1 MLMPKRDIRPAA
13 WPAASD
19 AIVWFCVA
27 FILMYYVGAV
37 IQTRSPQLGL
47 IATLWGVLLLPTLL
61 IAKRLRLDF
70 RETFQLKPAP
80 WQGLTAALLMGLGAS
95 IVLSIGIG
103 WLESN
108 FLPMS
113 DEMKQEMSRQMAEF
127 FPKPENA
134 LQWAS
139 LLFIGALSP
148 AICEELLFRG
158 FILQGLRGS
167 VRPWVAVVVTA
178 LLFGLLHMSIYRLAG
193 TTALGVLMGFLVL
206 RTGSI
211 YPAMLFHFVNNALAL
226 TFAMVFD
233 AETVVGTD
241 VSYAWLV
248 PGAVAFVV
256 GLALMLRMK
265 PAADGVLSQAE
276 AGTAM
281 KTDT

>member
-1 MLMPKRDIRPAA
+1 
-13 WPAASD
+13 
-19 AIVWFCVA
+19 
-27 FILMYYVGAV
+27 MYYVGAV

-233 AETVVGTD
+233 AETVVGTRVPEL
-241 VSYAWLV
+241 VSS
-248 PGAVAFVV
+248 GAGLGCSTSASWSRSILFRPAISSSSTVASSC
-256 GLALMLRMK
+256 R
-265 PAADGVLSQAE
+265 AAHCVFCACRSASR
-276 AGTAM
+276 ACARWRPST
-281 KTDT
+281 T